1 MRIFEFVIASA
12 LFVASF
18 WAMGAAFIPAFAGL
32 EAVMF
37 TLGLGL
43 MTISFW
49 LPTRRRFRD

>member
-1 MRIFEFVIASA
+1 MRIFEFVIAFA
-12 LFVASF
+12 LFAASF

-32 EAVMF
+32 EAVMV